1 MEIIYANKIPKYKKK
16 AREGEGK
23 KFSALSE
30 SKNMYN
36 IVLVVVRHGSLWTT
50 LCVCVCV
57 CVCACVQEI
66 KGGGRAK

>member
-1 MEIIYANKIPKYKKK
+1 MLTRYLSIKKK

-36 IVLVVVRHGSLWTT
+36 IVLVVVRHGVYGLHYAFA
-50 LCVCVCV
+50 CVCVYL
-57 CVCACVQEI
+57 CARN
-66 KGGGRAK
+66 KGRRAK

>member
-36 IVLVVVRHGSLWTT
+36 IVLVVVRHGVYGLHYAFA
-50 LCVCVCV
+50 CVCVCV
-57 CVCACVQEI
+57 LVC
-66 KGGGRAK
+66 KK

>member
-1 MEIIYANKIPKYKKK
+1 MRTNRWVGEGRRR
-16 AREGEGK
+16 REGEGK

-36 IVLVVVRHGSLWTT
+36 IVLVVVRHGVYGLHYAFAFA
-50 LCVCVCV
+50 CVCVCT
-57 CVCACVQEI
+57 CVQEI